1 LDTLSLQ
8 FTSNQEDMMT
18 STTALLAPEP
28 QSGPFA
34 AVMDIT
40 PRPATVFVA
49 GHGSWLTDSEGRSY
63 LDFIQGWAVNCLG
76 HSPRPILQALARQA
90 ERLIN
95 CSPAFYND
103 QMIRLADLLAQHS
116 GLHQVFLANSGA
128 EANEGAIKLAR
139 RWGTKYRDGAFEII
153 TMDHGFH
160 GRTLA
165 TMSASGKPQW
175 EQLYE
180 PKVTGF
186 VKVPLNE
193 LAAVAAAITPQT
205 VAVMLEP
212 IQGEAGVF
220 EATIPYMR
228 ALRALTR
235 DKGVLFI
242 LDEIQTGIG
251 RTGRMFGFEHA
262 GTTPDIMTL
271 AKGLGGGV
279 PLAALVAH
287 RDVSCFEYGDQGGT
301 FCGNPLMAAVGCAVI
316 EEVAKP
322 GFLARVTQAGDYLAD
337 RLHAVSRRHGCGEIR
352 GRGLL
357 LALDLRRD
365 IASRVAD
372 LARARGLLV
381 NAPRP
386 DSLRFMPALTITDQ
400 EIDTMI
406 SILDGTLADALKA

>member
-1 LDTLSLQ
+1 MTTVLATDQ
-8 FTSNQEDMMT
+8 FD
-18 STTALLAPEP
+18 
-28 QSGPFA
+28 

-40 PRPATVFVA
+40 SRPPVIFVS
-49 GHGSWLTDSEGRSY
+49 GQGSWLTDSEGNSY

-103 QMIRLADLLAQHS
+103 QMIRLSDLLTRHS

-139 RWGTKYRDGAFEII
+139 KWGAKHRDGAYEII

-165 TMSASGKPQW
+165 TMAASGKPQW
-175 EQLYE
+175 EQLYA
-180 PKVTGF
+180 PKVAGF
-186 VKVPLNE
+186 VKVPLND
-193 LAAVAAAITPQT
+193 LDAVEAAITPRT

-220 EATIPYMR
+220 EATGEF
-228 ALRALTR
+228 LRGLRDLTR
-235 DKGVLFI
+235 ERGLLLI

-251 RTGRMFGFEHA
+251 RTGRLFGFEHA
-262 GTTPDIMTL
+262 GITPDIMTL

-287 RDVSCFEYGDQGGT
+287 RDVCCFEYGDQGGT
-301 FCGNPLMAAVGCAVI
+301 FCGNPLMAAVGGAVI
-316 EEVAKP
+316 EELTQP
-322 GFLARVTQAGDYLAD
+322 GFLARVEEAGDHLATGL
-337 RLHAVSRRHGCGEIR
+337 RSLSEKHGYGEVR
-352 GRGLL
+352 GLGLL
-357 LALDLRRD
+357 LALDLKRD
-365 IASRVAD
+365 IAAEIVD
-372 LARARGLLV
+372 LARERGLLI
-381 NAPRP
+381 NGPRA
-386 DSLRFMPALTITDQ
+386 DSLRFMPALNVTNE
-400 EIDTMI
+400 EIDRMI
-406 SILDGTLADALKA
+406 EDSRGRATRRYCRSPQRLKQGLG

>member
-1 LDTLSLQ
+1 
-8 FTSNQEDMMT
+8 MMT
-18 STTALLAPEP
+18 VSSEAQP
-28 QSGPFA
+28 GPFD

-40 PRPATVFVA
+40 PRPPVVFVA
-49 GHGSWLTDSEGRSY
+49 GQGSWLTDSEGRRY

-76 HSPRPILQALARQA
+76 HSPRVIVETLARQA
-90 ERLIN
+90 ELLIN
-95 CSPAFYND
+95 CSPAFHND
-103 QMIRLADLLAQHS
+103 QMIRLSDLLTRHS

-139 RWGTKYRDGAFEII
+139 RWGSKYRDGAYEII

-165 TMSASGKPQW
+165 TMSASGKAQW

-180 PKVTGF
+180 PKVSGF
-186 VKVPLNE
+186 VKVQLNDI
-193 LAAVAAAITPQT
+193 AGVAAAITPRT

-220 EATIPYMR
+220 EATVPFLR
-228 ALRALTR
+228 ELRALTR
-235 DKGVLFI
+235 DNGLLLI

-251 RTGRMFGFEHA
+251 RTGHLFGFEHA
-262 GTTPDIMTL
+262 GITPDIMTL

-279 PLAALVAH
+279 PLAALVAN
-287 RDVSCFEYGDQGGT
+287 RDVCCFDYGDQGGT

-316 EEVAKP
+316 EAVTQP
-322 GFLARVTQAGDYLAD
+322 GFLARVAQAGGYLAEQ
-337 RLHAVSRRHGCGEIR
+337 LQVLSRKHGCGEVR
-352 GRGLL
+352 GQGLL
-357 LALDLRRD
+357 LALDLKRD
-365 IASRVAD
+365 IAPRVAD

-386 DSLRFMPALTITDQ
+386 DSLRFMPALTVTDA
-400 EIDTMI
+400 EIDRMI
-406 SILDGTLADALKA
+406 GMLDAALGDVEPA

>member
-1 LDTLSLQ
+1 VLSEGQLSLRHI
-8 FTSNQEDMMT
+8 SSKEDRMN
-18 STTALLAPEP
+18 SIAIA
-28 QSGPFA
+28 QSPPGIFD
-34 AVMDIT
+34 AVMDIAR
-40 PRPATVFVA
+40 RPPAVFVA
-49 GHGSWLTDSEGRSY
+49 GQGSWLTDSEGRRY

-76 HSPRPILQALARQA
+76 HSPPAIIQTLARQA

-128 EANEGAIKLAR
+128 EANEGAVKLAR
-139 RWGTKYRDGAFEII
+139 KWGAKYRDGAYEII

-165 TMSASGKPQW
+165 MMSASGKPQW
-175 EQLYE
+175 EPLYE
-180 PKVTGF
+180 PKVSGF
-186 VKVPLNE
+186 VKVPLND
-193 LAAVAAAITPQT
+193 LAAVEAAITPRT

-220 EATIPYMR
+220 EATVPFMR
-228 ALRALTR
+228 GLRALTR
-235 DKGVLFI
+235 ERDLLFI

-251 RTGRMFGFEHA
+251 RTGRLFGFEHA

-316 EEVAKP
+316 EAVTQP
-322 GFLARVTQAGDYLAD
+322 GFLARVTEAGTYLAN
-337 RLHAVSRRHGCGEIR
+337 RLQVLSRRHGCGEVR
-352 GRGLL
+352 GKGLL

-365 IASRVAD
+365 IAAEVAD
-372 LARARGLLV
+372 AAMARGLLV
-381 NAPRP
+381 NAPRA
-386 DSLRFMPALTITDQ
+386 DSLRFMPALTVSDD
-400 EIDTMI
+400 EIDRMI
-406 SILDGTLADALKA
+406 EILDSVLG